1 MFSERIRRK
10 YLNIVLKWNL
20 SLIYVCLVNDYEWKY
35 EYVMGK
41 NNFYCDIEICSDNFK
56 EREEDFF

>member
-1 MFSERIRRK
+1 M
-10 YLNIVLKWNL
+10 NIVLKWNL

-35 EYVMGK
+35 EYVMDK